1 MNIYLSHIELKGL
14 FGYRDVSW
22 DVRPDVNIL
31 GGGNGSGKSTIFH
44 ICYDLLG
51 YGYVKDN
58 VYARKVESVMLDF
71 TNGYRLIWD
80 KQEVDAGF
88 QREEGYVYHNI
99 EQGKIGKNG
108 TFQVQRTRVLDV
120 EQGVVNPDDFIGS
133 VLTDFLSSFEQAIL
147 DSQKTDKNEKAT
159 DRTYLDVLLTK
170 KIAMRNGKLS
180 QILINSYVH
189 PTDAEPE
196 GGNRSYFLT
205 AKDAKYL
212 TLFNRA
218 LLDFFGDKYQI
229 KAGMESQITM
239 ISRKTNQEIAY
250 QDLSLGE
257 KEVLLLILTVSN
269 TFDDPVMM
277 WLDEPDLGLH
287 VDWQVKLVKC
297 LKSLNPNIQLF
308 ISTHAP
314 SMVEGNFENVDEMS
328 HLIEDRI

>member
-1 MNIYLSHIELKGL
+1 MKIYLSRIELKGL
-14 FGYRDVSW
+14 FGYRDISW

-44 ICYDLLG
+44 ICHDLLG
-51 YGYVKDN
+51 YGFVKDS
-58 VYARKVESVMLDF
+58 VYARKVESVTMDF

-88 QREEGYVYHNI
+88 KGDDGYAYHNV
-99 EQGKIGKNG
+99 EHGKIGKNG
-108 TFQVQRTRVLDV
+108 TFHVQRTRVLDA
-120 EQGVVNPDDFIGS
+120 ERVVNPDDFIGS

-147 DSQKTDKNEKAT
+147 DAQKTDKDEKAT

-170 KIAMRNGKLS
+170 KIAIRNGKLS
-180 QILINSYVH
+180 QILINSYGH
-189 PTDAEPE
+189 LEEAEPK
-196 GGNRSYFLT
+196 GSNRSYFLT

-218 LLDFFGDKYQI
+218 LLDFFGNQYRI

-269 TFDDPVMM
+269 TFDAPVIM

-297 LKSLNPNIQLF
+297 LRSLNPNIQLF

-314 SMVEGNFENVDEMS
+314 SMVEGNFKNVDEMS
-328 HLIEDRI
+328 HLIKDRI